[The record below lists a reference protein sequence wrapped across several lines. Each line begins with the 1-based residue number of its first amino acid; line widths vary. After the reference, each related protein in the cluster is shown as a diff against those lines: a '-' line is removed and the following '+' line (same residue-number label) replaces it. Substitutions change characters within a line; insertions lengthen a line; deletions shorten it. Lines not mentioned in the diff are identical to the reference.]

1 MRDRIVLV
9 GMAFEGRHGVNDWEK
24 TQAQRFEVD
33 VELSLG
39 TRRAGTSDELNQT
52 VDYRDVYEQVRRVI
66 EGPPVDLIETLAE
79 SIASDALAANRRAR
93 KVIVRVRKPDVQLGG
108 PLGYAGVEI
117 IRRRNSSGRT
127 GSSGSQRG

>member
-117 IRRRNSSGRT
+117 IRRRSSSGRT